1 VSAGAPRATAL
12 DDAAAGLPTLLAA
25 LHLAS
30 PALPVGGF
38 AYSEGLETAIAQ
50 GLVADEAAAGTWI
63 GDLLLHVLAR
73 TEAPLWLRAYDAA
86 AAADLPRLAALNDE
100 LLALRETAE
109 LRAESQQMGASMW
122 RLFPALGLAAPA
134 LEPAAYVL
142 AFACAC
148 AGLGVARSAGL
159 ATYLWSW
166 LENQVLVAVKSVPLG
181 QQAGQRLLHAL
192 RPLVA
197 EAVARAARCPDD
209 AIGSGAFGFTLAC
222 AAHEGQYSRLFRS

>member
-1 VSAGAPRATAL
+1 MSARSPRPSAADAL
-12 DDAAAGLPTLLAA
+12 PKLLVA

-38 AYSEGLETAIAQ
+38 AYSQGLETAIAQ
-50 GLVADEAAAGTWI
+50 GLVADETAAASWI

-73 TEAPLWLRAYDAA
+73 TEAPLWLQAFDAA
-86 AAADLPRLAALNDE
+86 VAGDGPQLAAVNGE

-122 RLFPALGLAAPA
+122 RLFPALGLVAPP
-134 LEPAAYVL
+134 LEPAAYTL
-142 AFACAC
+142 AFSCAC
-148 AGLGVARSAGL
+148 AGLGVERGAGL

-181 QQAGQRLLHAL
+181 QQAGQRLLQAL
-192 RPLVA
+192 RPVVGD
-197 EAVARAARCPDD
+197 AVACAAACSHAER
-209 AIGSGAFGFTLAC
+209 GSAAFGYTLAC
-222 AAHEGQYSRLFRS
+222 AAHESQYSRLYRS